1 MTERDI
7 VDYDQLRSQI
17 RHKYQEVATRPDGEY
32 HFFTGRRATRQVG
45 YPSPL
50 VTDLPDEVVDAFA
63 GVANPFHWGL
73 PDRGEVVVDVG
84 SGAGMDSVIAARAV
98 GETGRVIGVDMT
110 DDMLDRARRSA
121 TLARVDNVEFRKGY
135 AEELPLDD
143 GSVDVAISNGV
154 LNLVPDKAAAYAEIF
169 RVLKPGGR
177 FQVGDIVVERPVP
190 EGAQRDVD
198 LWTG

>member
-1 MTERDI
+1 MNEHDI
-7 VDYDQLRSQI
+7 VDYDRLRSQI
-17 RHKYQEVATRPDGEY
+17 QHKYQEVATRPDGEY

-45 YPSPL
+45 YPSSL
-50 VTDLPDEVVDAFA
+50 VADLPEEVVDAFA

-73 PDRGEVVVDVG
+73 PARGEVVVDVG
-84 SGAGMDSVIAARAV
+84 SGAGMDSIIAARAV

-110 DDMLDRARRSA
+110 DDMLDRANRSA
-121 TLARVDNVEFRKGY
+121 EVARADNVEFRKGY
-135 AEELPLDD
+135 AEELPIGDETADL
-143 GSVDVAISNGV
+143 VISNGV

-169 RVLKPGGR
+169 RVLRPGGR
-177 FQVGDIVVERPVP
+177 FQIGDIVVERPIP